1 MFKNMKL
8 GTKIMGL
15 AGLLII
21 LCGLV
26 AYAGYY
32 TNTCVVDR
40 VHIADDVNQMVKTM
54 LETRRHEKN
63 YIIREKTTYLEKVN
77 ENIKALKQQ
86 ILSTKEEF
94 TDLENKNRMDDILSQ
109 VNQYEQGFSTY
120 VNLNEK
126 IQKFISVDNKMV
138 QSARLMEKTAA
149 EIHCIQREQYYV
161 LQKDGASAE
170 ILNSRLK
177 WADDTN
183 LIIQNLLQCRRQEKN
198 FLLREDMV
206 SIDKVSKFSKKII
219 ELAENLRSVVQSEES
234 KQKINSIINFL
245 EVYKTAFDNV
255 VHCKKQQVS
264 ATDQMVA
271 SARAVQKICSDTRAN
286 QKAKMNDQISFAG
299 IFLGLTTLSAAGLG
313 IFLSFFITRGITKYL
328 SQIIENLETG
338 SQQVSA
344 ASSQISSAS
353 QSLAE
358 GSTEQAASIEETS
371 ASLEQISSM
380 VKQNSENSGLTNT
393 IMQEVSKEVKQASV
407 SMGQLTQ
414 SIDEISKSSE
424 ETSKIVKTIDEIA
437 FQTNLLALNAAV
449 EAARAGDAGAG
460 FAVVADEVRNLA
472 MRAADAAKNT
482 TDLIEDITNKINIGS
497 GMVVS
502 NNESFSR
509 VAKSSIKAS
518 ELVNEITAASKEQSE
533 GIEQLNI
540 AVTEVDKVIQQN
552 AATAEE
558 SASTSEELNA
568 QAEQMKYLVH
578 ELVIVVNGS
587 KNRTRKPDY
596 ETQTALMESG
606 KREIRSDQLI
616 SCDDD
621 DFKNF

>member
-32 TNTCVVDR
+32 TNTSVVDR
-40 VHIADDVNQMVKTM
+40 VHIADDVNQMVKIM

-63 YIIREKTTYLEKVN
+63 YIIREKTTYVEKVN
-77 ENIKALKQQ
+77 ENIKDLKQQ

-94 TDLENKNRMDDILSQ
+94 TDLENKNKMDDILSQ
-109 VNQYEQGFSTY
+109 VNHYEQGFSTY
-120 VNLNEK
+120 VGLNGK
-126 IQKFISVDNKMV
+126 IQKLISVDDKMV
-138 QSARLMEKTAA
+138 QSARLMEKNAA
-149 EIHCIQREQYYV
+149 EIHRIQREQYYQ

-198 FLLREDMV
+198 FLLREDTV

-219 ELAENLRSVVQSEES
+219 ELAENLKSVVQSDES
-234 KQKINSIINFL
+234 KQKINSIINSF
-245 EVYKTAFDNV
+245 EIYKTAFDNV
-255 VHCKKQQVS
+255 VHCKEQQVS

-286 QKAKMNDQISFAG
+286 QKAKMNDQISFTG
-299 IFLGLTTLSAAGLG
+299 IFLGLTTLAAAGLG
-313 IFLSFFITRGITKYL
+313 IFLSFFITRGITRYL

-380 VKQNSENSGLTNT
+380 VKQNSENSGLTNN

-414 SIDEISKSSE
+414 SIDEISKASE

-616 SCDDD
+616 SYDDD